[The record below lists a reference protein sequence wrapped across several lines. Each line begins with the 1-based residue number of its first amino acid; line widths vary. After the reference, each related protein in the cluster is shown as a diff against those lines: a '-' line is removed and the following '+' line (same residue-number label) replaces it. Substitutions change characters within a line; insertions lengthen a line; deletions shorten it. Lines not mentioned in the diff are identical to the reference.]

1 MNTLMMVL
9 VYMREHPAAALLLA
23 VFIGIGIAAL
33 MSFTH
38 NAKKNDAVSTK
49 PLGLTVEQAKK
60 VTMKRR
66 FHPTRFA
73 FTIPATLATD
83 DIINKWANA
92 VAPRLGTGFQPVEV
106 IIIPQKMWS
115 PARYKVTF
123 TKLEALR

>member
-60 VTMKRR
+60 GL
-66 FHPTRFA
+66 FA
-73 FTIPATLATD
+73 
-83 DIINKWANA
+83 
-92 VAPRLGTGFQPVEV
+92 VCGG
-106 IIIPQKMWS
+106 
-115 PARYKVTF
+115 
-123 TKLEALR
+123 